1 MKQRDAFILA
11 AVLLV
16 GGFALADALR
26 GEDSPEPAL
35 EAQPETTEETDAPAV
50 EVEVDADLGRESF
63 PAVRG
68 AGGSVV
74 VAEAGSC
81 AIREFNLATGL
92 ELANVVA
99 RSTCDL
105 WAAPVTAKVAV
116 GISAAEGDAV
126 PFRFVDL
133 AHPRR
138 NLGTSEAAF
147 GSLVWS
153 EDGQR
158 AAWCN
163 ARRVGI
169 DLELGGGRRLLPDCP
184 AAYTLQGEV
193 AHARG
198 ERLVV
203 GGRVVLEASGGI
215 TAARYGRDGSVA
227 VVVDG
232 RRIERYEGRELT
244 HALDLPARFQGRLP
258 VLSPDNCSAAFR
270 AGENIRI
277 LDVGCS
283 TLGAAGTLLPG
294 HAVAWAPRSSWI
306 AVGGSSELTF
316 YDLAGFAE
324 PVVWPVGVARI
335 VWRRT

>member
-16 GGFALADALR
+16 GGFALADSLR
-26 GEDSPEPAL
+26 SGDAPEPARDA
-35 EAQPETTEETDAPAV
+35 EEETAA
-50 EVEVDADLGRESF
+50 ETSTVDVQVDSDIGRESF
-63 PAVRG
+63 TPVRG

-74 VAEAGSC
+74 IAEAGSC
-81 AIREFNLATGL
+81 AIREFDLATGL
-92 ELANVVA
+92 ELPNVVA

-105 WAAPVTAKVAV
+105 WAAPVSAKVAV
-116 GISAAEGDAV
+116 GISAVEGDSV

-147 GSLVWS
+147 GFLVWS
-153 EDGQR
+153 ADGQR

-163 ARRVGI
+163 SRRVGI
-169 DLELGGGRRLLPDCP
+169 DLELGAGRRLLPDCP
-184 AAYTLQGEV
+184 AAYTPEGEV

-203 GGRVVLEASGGI
+203 GGRVVLEASSGI
-215 TAARYGRDGSVA
+215 TAVRYGRDGSLA

-244 HALDLPARFQGRLP
+244 HSLDLPARFEGRLP

-283 TLGAAGTLLPG
+283 TLGTEGTLLPG
-294 HAVAWAPRSSWI
+294 HAVAWAPRSPWI
-306 AVGGSSELTF
+306 AVGGASELTF

-324 PVVWPVGVARI
+324 PVVWPVGAASI
-335 VWRRT
+335 VWRRS